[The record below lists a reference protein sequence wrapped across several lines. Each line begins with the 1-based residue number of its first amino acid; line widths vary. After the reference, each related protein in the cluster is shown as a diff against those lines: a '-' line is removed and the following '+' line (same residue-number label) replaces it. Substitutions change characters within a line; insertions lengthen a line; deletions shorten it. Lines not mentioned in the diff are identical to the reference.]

1 MVLQK
6 TVRILP
12 IILLA
17 VTIVL
22 STASSNRSVTI
33 YFNGGCSSCI
43 QYAERLEHA
52 LRSVGIMDIA
62 KRDYYTNRTEL
73 SVLASLRERLGV
85 PQELAGSVTTIVD
98 GRYVFEGF
106 FPVDIIVSFIDSS
119 PNSNRFIAAQGLRPN
134 TYRVYNGNS
143 ILECDSSQNV
153 SDCLSSGLFGNLGI
167 WTVLLI
173 SGFVNGLNPCAFAV
187 LAYFMGV
194 VSVHRSRKEI
204 LKIGSFYVLSIYLV
218 YLGIGFGLTQV
229 IISSRY
235 VQAIS
240 RFLGGSIIAVAIANL
255 WGTLKHDSKLL
266 PKIPRRL
273 ILPITRRFSRSWIQK
288 SAVVAALLF
297 GGIVAA
303 LEFPC
308 TGGVYTGIIGML
320 SLRTDLTPIL
330 YLLGYNFMFVM
341 PLIILLMLSYRI
353 VNFPSLIEAVRTHR
367 LLSRLASVA
376 LMLGLGVLLL
386 VG

>member
-6 TVRILP
+6 TVKILP

-22 STASSNRSVTI
+22 STASSNRNVTI

-43 QYAERLEHA
+43 QYTERLEHT
-52 LRSVGIMDIA
+52 LRSVGITDIV

-73 SVLASLRERLGV
+73 SVLTSLRERLGV

-153 SDCLSSGLFGNLGI
+153 SNCLSSGLFSNLGI
-167 WTVLLI
+167 WTILLI
-173 SGFVNGLNPCAFAV
+173 SGFVNGLNPCAFAI

-229 IISSRY
+229 IVSSRY

-255 WGTLKHDSKLL
+255 WGTLQHDSKLL

-320 SLRTDLTPIL
+320 SLRTDLTLTL

-341 PLIILLMLSYRI
+341 PLIVLLMLSYRI

-367 LLSRLASVA
+367 VLSRLASVA